1 MIFVLLG
8 TFPLISLAAM
18 LAFDAVTERREARED
33 FD

>member
-18 LAFDAVTERREARED
+18 LAFDAIAERRDLREKID
-33 FD
+33 